1 MLTITV
7 HPHDERLWLGEHP
20 LAHTSVARPEQGA
33 GDIEGAQAQ
42 QRESRLLYH
51 QWRMYQATAPLVI
64 NTHAT
69 GTGKTLGALLRL
81 LARVRQIGPDQLT
94 PRQGDTLFIAPT
106 NELIE
111 QHVRTASEFCQ
122 RYGLPYRVVPVTR
135 AHLQRR
141 WQELAPEERTRRGRF
156 LRQLLSD
163 PATALQETVST
174 AQATIFVTN
183 PDIFY
188 YILTACYNRFDR
200 GPLLVEVLRDFS
212 LVIIDEVH
220 YYSPRQLAAFLFFL
234 KLSAAWGY
242 LSGPDSPRQ
251 ICLLTATPSLPM
263 RRYLERL
270 GIETEWIEP
279 QDPVPEVWAD
289 KVKSVRALTPVE
301 LEIYSTE
308 ELTKDLHGQRQSG
321 DALLCLVQRLWPT
334 LRQLLES
341 QPADGFPVEGAIL
354 SNSLRTI
361 NLIYGELRAR
371 WPAASERVGRIT
383 GPQRSQAREQARER
397 QLILATPTVDIGY
410 NFERTRPGQGQPG
423 QDLPTSAVRKPRP
436 SLDFLLFDARSGDEL
451 LQRLGR
457 VGRVLALAAGEH
469 CGPCRAWVVVD
480 QESYRWFESYHGTT
494 IDRGALAKLAA
505 RMPARQDLTA
515 YVRSGVIGEFFRSI
529 GLIGQGMADEE
540 LPLLDSFLQDLQQL
554 FAGEQEQHQ
563 RPWSYRRIREVLR
576 RYEERA
582 RSYGGF
588 SHIPAIAFERFAALL
603 DGQQPDP
610 HDPAISYL
618 KAFEERL
625 LSIMQH
631 RYERPRSSQEAVL
644 WLKQDLSQY
653 YTERS
658 RWNFREGFETPQ
670 VQVFDPQHLLA
681 DEDVTHYDLF
691 HILRS
696 YEATFFPTEEE
707 WRRACFPEGSRQHTN
722 LLGNQQEEQ
731 VPARDEE
738 VILFCR
744 LQALRK
750 QPGQVG
756 LRLDVPEQSRAEWEE
771 QWAYRVTALW
781 GLRPQLINDDTGLPA
796 CVGSC
801 FQERFVPVFVAAEES
816 STAAWLLSLR
826 QKARFFPVALHISFA
841 DRTARYR
848 AVLGPL
854 AWQLAAEIPRWV
866 FERDR
871 RQGQQGESEPF
882 FF

>member
-1 MLTITV
+1 MLTIKV
-7 HPHDERLWLGEHP
+7 CPQEERRWLGVHP
-20 LAHTSVARPEQGA
+20 LALDSSARPEQG
-33 GDIEGAQAQ
+33 GSEVDGPPTQEVP
-42 QRESRLLYH
+42 RLLYH

-111 QHVRTASEFCQ
+111 QHAATAREFCQ
-122 RYGLPYRVVPVTR
+122 RYGLPYRVVSVTR
-135 AHLQRR
+135 DALEGYRQGLTTEGYSRLG
-141 WQELAPEERTRRGRF
+141 QF
-156 LRQLLSD
+156 LRHLLSE
-163 PATALQETVST
+163 PATALQEDVST
-174 AQATIFVTN
+174 AKATIFVTN

-200 GPLLVEVLRDFS
+200 GPLLTEVLRDFS

-251 ICLLTATPSLPM
+251 VCLLTATPSVQM
-263 RRYLERL
+263 RRYLEGL

-279 QDPVPEVWAD
+279 QDPVPEAWTD
-289 KVKSVRALTPVE
+289 KVEPVRALTPVE
-301 LEIYSTE
+301 LAIYSAE
-308 ELTKDLHGQRQSG
+308 ELAQDQHSQRQSG
-321 DALLCLVQRLWPT
+321 DALLSLVQHLWPT
-334 LRQLLES
+334 LRQLLEM

-361 NLIYGELRAR
+361 NLIYRELQAR

-383 GPQRSQAREQARER
+383 GPQSGQARDQARER

-410 NFERTRPGQGQPG
+410 NFERTRSEQKQAGQETPIS
-423 QDLPTSAVRKPRP
+423 TVRKPRP
-436 SLDFLLFDARSGDEL
+436 SLDFLLFDAWSGDEL

-457 VGRVLALAAGEH
+457 VGRVLALPTGEH
-469 CGPCRAWVVVD
+469 CGPCQAWAVVD
-480 QESYRWFESYHGTT
+480 QESYRLFEGYDGTT
-494 IDRGALAKLAA
+494 IERGTLAKLAA
-505 RMPARQDLTA
+505 QMPARQNLTA
-515 YVRSGVIGEFFRSI
+515 YVRSGAIVEFCRAI

-540 LPLLDSFLQDLQQL
+540 LPLLDNFLEDLQRA
-554 FAGEQEQHQ
+554 FAGEQEQRQ
-563 RPWSYRRIREVLR
+563 RPWSYKRIREVLR
-576 RYEERA
+576 RYEELA

-588 SHIPAIAFERFAALL
+588 SHIPVAAFERFAALL
-603 DGQQPDP
+603 NGQPPDQ
-610 HDPAISYL
+610 HDPTIPYL
-618 KAFEERL
+618 KAFDERL
-625 LSIMQH
+625 LSIIEH
-631 RYERPRSSQEAVL
+631 RQEKPRCSLEAIR

-653 YTERS
+653 YVEHA
-658 RWNFREGFETPQ
+658 RWNFREGFETLQ
-670 VQVFDPQHLLA
+670 VLVFDPQHLLS

-696 YEATFFPTEEE
+696 YEATFFPTVEE
-707 WRRACFPEGSRQHTN
+707 WRRACFSESFRWQADVSV
-722 LLGNQQEEQ
+722 NQREKP
-731 VPARDEE
+731 VRARKEE

-744 LQALRK
+744 LHGLRK
-750 QPGQVG
+750 QPRQVG
-756 LRLDVPEQSRAEWEE
+756 LRLDVPDQERGAWEE

-781 GLRPQLINDDTGLPA
+781 GLQPRLINDDSGLPD
-796 CVGSC
+796 CIRTC
-801 FQERFVPVFVAAEES
+801 LQERFVPVLVAAEES
-816 STAAWLLSLR
+816 STVAWLMSLR
-826 QKARFFPVALHISFA
+826 QKARFFPVALEVSFA
-841 DRTARYR
+841 DRPKVCYR

-871 RQGQQGESEPF
+871 RRGQQGESELLF
-882 FF
+882 F